1 MNFKKRLPKLRM
13 TVQLSAMV
21 LIALGILYGLPFA
34 KGAFIIAAI
43 FMGPVFC
50 GWVCHFGAM
59 QDILAK
65 IGRYLKIKSRFLP
78 ERIRLLMM
86 PLRYI
91 LLAVT
96 LLTSASFILNIFTFD
111 PRSNFESFLLGNS
124 IAYFGWAVIA
134 AFLGLSLFHDR
145 PFCSTLCIEGAK
157 YGALSLVRPL
167 TIVRNADACVQ
178 CGKCDASCPMQ
189 IDISHNDAVQSP
201 QCIDCMNCISACPK
215 NDALSFSLKQKKKKP
230 ATLVASLLIVAA
242 LFVSSLGS
250 FTASTDMTVSLAD
263 TVSGTEDITSGD
275 ASGVLDGVYTGT
287 GTGYRGNITINVT
300 VEDELITEVA
310 LVSSSDDSRWLNRAY
325 STVVSEIL
333 SEQTA
338 GVDTASGATYS
349 SVGIEEAV
357 ANALIDAGSTV
368 AEAIES
374 DLPAASEHTHGKGRS
389 F

>member
-1 MNFKKRLPKLRM
+1 
-13 TVQLSAMV
+13 
-21 LIALGILYGLPFA
+21 
-34 KGAFIIAAI
+34 
-43 FMGPVFC
+43 
-50 GWVCHFGAM
+50 
-59 QDILAK
+59 
-65 IGRYLKIKSRFLP
+65 
-78 ERIRLLMM
+78 
-86 PLRYI
+86 
-91 LLAVT
+91 
-96 LLTSASFILNIFTFD
+96 
-111 PRSNFESFLLGNS
+111 
-124 IAYFGWAVIA
+124 
-134 AFLGLSLFHDR
+134 
-145 PFCSTLCIEGAK
+145 
-157 YGALSLVRPL
+157 
-167 TIVRNADACVQ
+167 
-178 CGKCDASCPMQ
+178 
-189 IDISHNDAVQSP
+189 
-201 QCIDCMNCISACPK
+201 
-215 NDALSFSLKQKKKKP
+215 
-230 ATLVASLLIVAA
+230 
-242 LFVSSLGS
+242 
-250 FTASTDMTVSLAD
+250 MTVSLAD